1 MHTTFKFQVLYI
13 DAIVTRAP
21 GVERR
26 RVFAIG
32 IVFLDFRLRGALELV
47 TVILQESVDLAII
60 QHIVLGSVR
69 MENGHRPLR
78 LRCAIHIRSG
88 TGGNSR
94 NLVGNLAYRMVRE
107 HAAHRKSRK
116 VDAFGIE
123 LVILDQLV
131 NDRRYPFGVLIAT
144 DVPGT
149 VSFAT
154 LRVGNDET
162 GRIGDSFPVGIGLLV
177 IGVLV
182 GAVQRKQQRAIFG
195 EAGRCVD
202 IDISARNRHL
212 LVITNGF
219 STATPLGERKRS
231 RS

>member
-32 IVFLDFRLRGALELV
+32 IVFLDFRLRGAIELV

-88 TGGNSR
+88 TG
-94 NLVGNLAYRMVRE
+94 AI
-107 HAAHRKSRK
+107 AA
-116 VDAFGIE
+116 
-123 LVILDQLV
+123 ILSAIL
-131 NDRRYPFGVLIAT
+131 LIAWYENMPPIENP
-144 DVPGT
+144 D
-149 VSFAT
+149 
-154 LRVGNDET
+154 R
-162 GRIGDSFPVGIGLLV
+162 
-177 IGVLV
+177 
-182 GAVQRKQQRAIFG
+182 
-195 EAGRCVD
+195 
-202 IDISARNRHL
+202 
-212 LVITNGF
+212 
-219 STATPLGERKRS
+219 
-231 RS
+231 